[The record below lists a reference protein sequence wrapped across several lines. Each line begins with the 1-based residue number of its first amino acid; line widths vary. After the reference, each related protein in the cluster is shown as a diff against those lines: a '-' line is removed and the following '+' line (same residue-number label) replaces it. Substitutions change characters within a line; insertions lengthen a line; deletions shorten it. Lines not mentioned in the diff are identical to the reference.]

1 MIAQY
6 ISTRPIMDFCNRLV
20 QRPGAWVY
28 LRWWEQ
34 EGIDLSGVRE
44 RAAAAADREAERIV
58 EEAAQEETM
67 VRSRRQRVQ
76 CSTSNTI

>member
-1 MIAQY
+1 M
-6 ISTRPIMDFCNRLV
+6 
-20 QRPGAWVY
+20 
-28 LRWWEQ
+28 
-34 EGIDLSGVRE
+34 RE

-76 CSTSNTI
+76 CSTSNTIKGQILV